1 MIKGEKNHS
10 TYTRGQQLLA
20 LSGVIL
26 IGGLFLSVAI
36 FSIVKTDWAEKVA
49 KGLIGVSLVLPLL
62 IWVNL
67 WLFGKVFHKHTIAD
81 FDFGGVPTPH
91 DPIMTI
97 DNTKIEENKESGDE
111 EN

>member
-1 MIKGEKNHS
+1 MNKSENNRSG
-10 TYTRGQQLLA
+10 YTKSQRLIA

-26 IGGLFLSVAI
+26 IGGLFLSLAI
-36 FSIVKTDWAEKVA
+36 FSFIKTEWAQTVA
-49 KGLIGVSLVLPLL
+49 KGCIGVAVVLPLL

-81 FDFGGVPTPH
+81 FDFGGIPTPH
-91 DPIMTI
+91 EPVMTI
-97 DNTKIEENKESGDE
+97 DTEKIEADKGSKEE